1 LDQSSRIKLFKRW
14 TKDKN
19 RNTLIMGI
27 LNVTPDSFSD
37 GGLYYDP
44 NQALRH
50 AEALIADGADIL
62 DIGGESTRPGSLP
75 ISADIE
81 LERVIPVLKKIRE
94 FNSDILI
101 SIDTTKSSVAK
112 CAVENGADI
121 INDISSFSFDSKM
134 LAIALEYEA
143 PLILMHMQGK
153 PVDMQKNPHYND
165 IIKDIEEFFLE
176 KIEISVNYGIKE
188 DLIILDPGIG
198 FGKSVSDNFIIIS
211 KLHKFAEMGHIIL
224 VGPSRKSFI
233 GETLGLPVHDRLEG
247 TLASIAISVMN
258 GAKIVRVHDVKE
270 VKRVV
275 TITERIMNTT

>member
-1 LDQSSRIKLFKRW
+1 
-14 TKDKN
+14 
-19 RNTLIMGI
+19 MGI

-37 GGLYYDP
+37 GGLYFDP

-50 AEALIADGADIL
+50 AKALIADGADIL

-75 ISADIE
+75 ITADIE

-94 FNSDILI
+94 YNSDILI

-121 INDISSFSFDSKM
+121 INDISSFSFDSKI
-134 LAIALEYEA
+134 LAVAHDHDVPI
-143 PLILMHMQGK
+143 ILMHMQGK
-153 PVDMQKNPHYND
+153 PLDMQKKPHYNN
-165 IIKDIEEFFLE
+165 IIKDIEKFFLD
-176 KIEISVNYGIKE
+176 KIETSVNFGIKK

-211 KLHKFAEMGHIIL
+211 KLHKFVEMGYTIL

-233 GETLGLPVHDRLEG
+233 GETLSLPVHDRLEG
-247 TLASIAISVMN
+247 TLASVVISVVN

-275 TITERIMNTT
+275 TITERIINTT

>member
-1 LDQSSRIKLFKRW
+1 
-14 TKDKN
+14 
-19 RNTLIMGI
+19 MGI

-37 GGLYYDP
+37 GGLYYAP

-50 AEALIADGADIL
+50 AEELIADGADIL
-62 DIGGESTRPGSLP
+62 DIGGESTRPGSSP

-81 LERVIPVLKKIRE
+81 LERVIPVLKKIRK
-94 FNSDILI
+94 FNPDILI
-101 SIDTTKSSVAK
+101 SVDTTKSIVAK
-112 CAVENGADI
+112 YAVENGADI

-134 LAIALEYEA
+134 LAVALEYEV

-153 PVDMQKNPHYND
+153 PVDMQNNPHYND
-165 IIKDIEEFFLE
+165 IIKDIEKFFLD

-211 KLHKFAEMGHIIL
+211 KLNKFAEMGHTIL

-233 GETLGLPVHDRLEG
+233 GESLGLPVHDRLEG

>member
-1 LDQSSRIKLFKRW
+1 
-14 TKDKN
+14 
-19 RNTLIMGI
+19 
-27 LNVTPDSFSD
+27 
-37 GGLYYDP
+37 
-44 NQALRH
+44 
-50 AEALIADGADIL
+50 
-62 DIGGESTRPGSLP
+62 
-75 ISADIE
+75 
-81 LERVIPVLKKIRE
+81 
-94 FNSDILI
+94 
-101 SIDTTKSSVAK
+101 
-112 CAVENGADI
+112 
-121 INDISSFSFDSKM
+121 
-134 LAIALEYEA
+134 
-143 PLILMHMQGK
+143 MHMQGK

-211 KLHKFAEMGHIIL
+211 KLHKFVEMGYIIL

-247 TLASIAISVMN
+247 TLASVAISVMN

-275 TITERIMNTT
+275 KITERIMNTT

>member
-1 LDQSSRIKLFKRW
+1 
-14 TKDKN
+14 
-19 RNTLIMGI
+19 MGI

-75 ISADIE
+75 ISDDIE

-134 LAIALEYEA
+134 LGIALEYKV

-153 PVDMQKNPHYND
+153 PVDMQKNPYYEN
-165 IIKDIEEFFLE
+165 IVKNIEDFFLE
-176 KIEISVNYGIKE
+176 KIKISVNYGIKE

-198 FGKSVSDNFIIIS
+198 FGKSVSDNFIILS